1 MAKYLFLLF
10 TISSFIA
17 CKNDK
22 TAVVEDTDKKVV
34 KKTIPVSG
42 QFNHDD
48 MTFTY
53 SYDKSK
59 DETKIGIKGKSEETY
74 LSSGK
79 VIKYFFSDLDA
90 DKKDEAF
97 IVLTTAEGQSHI
109 KSFSILNDYAVEI
122 FLNEVADAPANAKK
136 TFTSQY
142 GQLIEKM
149 EVKTPDNKVI
159 KKEMRYNL
167 VAGEAGYSL
176 KPQGWTKE
184 QLKTKSGQYKTGMY
198 GKEKYYNK
206 LYVNE
211 SETGEWFVDIKVKDS
226 KTERNVCEFQSI
238 GEFINKDLFVPLNY
252 QNDNLNGVLQIRFV
266 DQSVIVYTQNIQNGS
281 QMAEV
286 CNKKGN
292 LSGNYS
298 KLKVLYEE

>member
-10 TISSFIA
+10 TLCSFIA

-22 TAVVEDTDKKVV
+22 TAVDEFTDKKGV
-34 KKTIPVSG
+34 KNTIPASG

-53 SYDKSK
+53 GYDKSK

-79 VIKYFFSDLDA
+79 VVKYFFSDLNEDE
-90 DKKDEAF
+90 KDEAF
-97 IVLTTAEGQSHI
+97 VVLTNAKGQSQI
-109 KSFSILNDYAVEI
+109 KSFSILNGYPIEI
-122 FLNEVADAPANAKK
+122 FLDEVANAPTNAKK

-149 EVKTPDNKVI
+149 EVKTPDKKVI
-159 KKEMRYNL
+159 VKEMRYNL

-176 KPQGWTKE
+176 KPQGWTKK
-184 QLKTKSGQYKTGMY
+184 QLKSKSGQYKTGMY

-211 SETGEWFVDIKVKDS
+211 SETGEWIVDIKVKDS

-238 GEFINKDLFVPLNY
+238 GEFINKDLFIPLNY
-252 QNDNLNGVLQIRFV
+252 QNEKLDGVLQIRFV
-266 DQSVIVYTQNIQNGS
+266 DQTVVVYTQNIQNGS
-281 QMAEV
+281 QMAEI

-292 LSGNYS
+292 LSGNYT